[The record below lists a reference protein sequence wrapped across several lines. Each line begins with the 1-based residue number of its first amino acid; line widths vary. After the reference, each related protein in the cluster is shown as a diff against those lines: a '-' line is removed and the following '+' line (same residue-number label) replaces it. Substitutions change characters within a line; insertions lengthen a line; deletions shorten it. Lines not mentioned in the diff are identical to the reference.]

1 MTPQV
6 PKGRM
11 IYSAYIFFLIIL
23 NDNISVSPL
32 SLSLCSNITEWKII
46 LLLRKNVLLDVYLCI
61 KDCKIGKACQGPY
74 SPHMCALTLLEKEI
88 YTIK

>member
-61 KDCKIGKACQGPY
+61 KDF
-74 SPHMCALTLLEKEI
+74 
-88 YTIK
+88 